1 MAGKEEPVS
10 HILNEISRVTKVLI
24 GNGATITA
32 QLVRNHY
39 RRLPLFQ
46 GGSDISC
53 KLTATIPGTVS
64 NLLCMEIYWE
74 IITNLCI
81 ESKNE

>member
-32 QLVRNHY
+32 QLVGNHY

-46 GGSDISC
+46 GG
-53 KLTATIPGTVS
+53 
-64 NLLCMEIYWE
+64 NLV
-74 IITNLCI
+74 N
-81 ESKNE
+81 